1 MELRKLGDTDI
12 QISTVIMGAWQAGKR
27 GWVGIEDDQIVEAL
41 RSAFEAGV
49 TTFDTAES
57 YGDGYSERL
66 VGEALADVRD
76 RVVYATKVF
85 PTHLKPQQV
94 IKACE
99 GSLKN
104 LQTDY
109 IDLYQIHWPAG
120 SFDSEEVPI
129 EETMGAL
136 NQLKQQGKIRAIG
149 VSNFSQA
156 ELEAAMQYGKIE
168 SLQPPYSL
176 FWRHVETDAM
186 PFCIE
191 NDLSILAYSS
201 LAQGLLTGK
210 FDLDHDFPKGDVRAS
225 NRLFQGDL
233 YQRAQA
239 ALAELRP
246 IAERYQTTLG
256 NLCLAWLIA
265 QPQTCAIVGARNA
278 AQSIENALAADLSL
292 DPEDIAEMDAIAFS
306 VTDHIDENPVMW
318 NLDK

>member
-12 QISTVIMGAWQAGKR
+12 QISAIIMGAWQAGKR
-27 GWVGIEDDQIVEAL
+27 GWVSVADEQVVHAM
-41 RSAFEAGV
+41 RAAFEAGV
-49 TTFDTAES
+49 TTFDTAEI

-66 VGEALADVRD
+66 VAKALADVRD

-85 PTHLKPQQV
+85 PTHLKAQQV
-94 IKACE
+94 IEACE

-120 SFDSEEVPI
+120 AFNSKAVPI
-129 EETMGAL
+129 AETMGAL

-149 VSNFSQA
+149 VSNFSRT
-156 ELEAAMQYGKIE
+156 ELEAALQYGQID

-176 FWRHVETDAM
+176 FWRQVEIDAM

-191 NDLSILAYSS
+191 NDISILAYSA

-210 FDLDHDFPKGDVRAS
+210 FGPDHEFPKGDVRAN

-233 YQRAQA
+233 YQQAQA

-246 IAERYQTTLG
+246 IADRYQTTLG

-278 AQSIENALAADLSL
+278 AQSVENAKAADLSL
-292 DPEDIAEMDAIAFS
+292 SPEDIAEMDAIALT
-306 VTDHIDENPVMW
+306 VNDYIDDNPVMW
-318 NLDK
+318 KLNS

>member
-149 VSNFSQA
+149 VS
-156 ELEAAMQYGKIE
+156 
-168 SLQPPYSL
+168 
-176 FWRHVETDAM
+176 
-186 PFCIE
+186 
-191 NDLSILAYSS
+191 
-201 LAQGLLTGK
+201 
-210 FDLDHDFPKGDVRAS
+210 
-225 NRLFQGDL
+225 
-233 YQRAQA
+233 
-239 ALAELRP
+239 
-246 IAERYQTTLG
+246 
-256 NLCLAWLIA
+256 
-265 QPQTCAIVGARNA
+265 
-278 AQSIENALAADLSL
+278 
-292 DPEDIAEMDAIAFS
+292 
-306 VTDHIDENPVMW
+306 
-318 NLDK
+318 